1 VKSKKTAT
9 QKLFW
14 IRRKRKF
21 SMMKAIQS
29 CTRIGQNPARPENK
43 ILLPEKLPNEVKKSI
58 QLASSTP
65 SRNEPDITTKNLTE
79 SQTGKAK
86 AGQKNVRRI

>member
-43 ILLPEKLPNEVKKSI
+43 ILLPEKLPNEVKKV
-58 QLASSTP
+58 SSLHRQHRPGMNQT
-65 SRNEPDITTKNLTE
+65 SR
-79 SQTGKAK
+79 
-86 AGQKNVRRI
+86 QKI